1 MNNEMEQK
9 KIYEAPAME
18 EVEFLHKGNLL
29 EEGSPTDDTPSA
41 SVEFN

>member
-29 EEGSPTDDTPSA
+29 ENGSPEPEPEYTG
-41 SVEFN
+41 EFN